1 MWWWPIAVLVIMGVG
16 FGLVIGAAVKFFGVE
31 TDPRIEQVEE
41 LLPGANCGACGLAG
55 CAEFAKALVAGETA
69 VENCPSSPSEAA
81 ARIAALLGVEVGE
94 RDPKVAVAFCGG
106 DSSIAKWAAE
116 YNGVNDCRSAALVA
130 GGAAKG
136 CLFGCLGLGS
146 CARVCPF
153 GAIEI
158 TDKGLAVVHPELCT
172 GCGKCIRTCPRN
184 LIRLVPK
191 SAPLHVLCSSPE
203 KGAAKTK
210 VCKASCIGCRKC
222 VKSAG
227 EGQMV
232 MDGFL
237 ARVNYDDPPGSEL
250 AEVCPTGC
258 LRPSLSIEAAAQTDA
273 AETQETA
280 NA

>member
-1 MWWWPIAVLVIMGVG
+1 MWLPVVVLVAMGVG
-16 FGLVIGAAVKFFGVE
+16 FGLVIGVAVKLFGVE

-41 LLPGANCGACGLAG
+41 LLPGANCGACGFAG
-55 CAEFAKALVAGETA
+55 CAEFAKALVAGDTTVET
-69 VENCPSSPSEAA
+69 CPSSPTEAV

-94 RDPKVAVAFCGG
+94 RDPKVAVVLCGG

-116 YNGVNDCRSAALVA
+116 YNGVSDCRSAALVA

-136 CLFGCLGLGS
+136 CLYGCLGLGS
-146 CARVCPF
+146 CARACPF

-158 TDKGLAVVHPELCT
+158 TPNGIAVVHPDLCT
-172 GCGKCIRTCPRN
+172 GCGKCVETCPRN

-203 KGAAKTK
+203 KGAVKTK
-210 VCKASCIGCRKC
+210 VCKAACIGCRKC
-222 VKSAG
+222 VKNAG
-227 EGQMV
+227 DGQMV

-237 ARVNYDDPPGSEL
+237 ARVNYDDPPGAEL

-258 LRPSLSIEAAAQTDA
+258 LKPSLLATTAN
-273 AETQETA
+273 TQEERETA